1 MKVPGEEMNFR
12 DQSSRTPDLL
22 EPTASEV
29 QLEVKRADEP
39 MKLADNHE
47 KKPLKEE
54 ADLSL
59 IEVGASAAREEPPV
73 RLDTTKEI
81 PAPNVPEGS
90 KVNDRTE
97 TKKLL
102 WTVQVG
108 AFPNERT
115 SRDLAIRLRNTGYAA
130 YVAQAHINGQ
140 TWHRVR
146 VGRLTTRG
154 QAKELQGLLMRK
166 LKFRQ
171 AFITVH

>member
-1 MKVPGEEMNFR
+1 MKAPGEEMNFR
-12 DQSSRTPDLL
+12 DQSSRIPDPP
-22 EPTASEV
+22 EPAASEV
-29 QLEVKRADEP
+29 RLEVKRADEP

-47 KKPLKEE
+47 KRPLKEE

-59 IEVGASAAREEPPV
+59 IEVGASAAREEPSV
-73 RLDTTKEI
+73 RLETTKEI
-81 PAPNVPEGS
+81 PAPNVPEGGR
-90 KVNDRTE
+90 VNDRTE

-108 AFPNERT
+108 AFPNDRT
-115 SRDLAIRLRNTGYAA
+115 SLDLAKRLRNAGYEA

-140 TWHRVR
+140 TWYRVR

-166 LKFRQ
+166 LKFRH
-171 AFITVH
+171 AFIAVH